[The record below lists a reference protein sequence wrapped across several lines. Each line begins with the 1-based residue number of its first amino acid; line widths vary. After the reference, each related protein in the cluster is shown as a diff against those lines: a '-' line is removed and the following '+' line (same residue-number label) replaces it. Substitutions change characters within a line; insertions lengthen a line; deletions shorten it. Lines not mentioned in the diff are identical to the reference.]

1 MYYVSLAARNYNL
14 QIRPL
19 ALAGAQLA
27 VFRTV
32 LESCTGPRISSSC
45 DIEMGYYWAT
55 AGAGDGYGQITIF
68 SGSGEASTT
77 PAPGNAL
84 TSLVILNITASC
96 AGFNAVEACT
106 SNVDTTTTTTTTTTS
121 TTTTTTTVTTSDP
134 GAPAIKFDQY
144 SGSYNSS
151 TGVWANIG
159 SSGSA
164 YNLVKN
170 PYNSS
175 VTITAGGSG
184 TAAYLDLTGALSG
197 PVNDQGYYTPLVG
210 SFISL
215 YNISFSYSIV
225 FQFRDNAAGYFSV
238 DYGGLPNGFSLTT
251 DAVYNFDGTIINR
264 YLLKTSYYGRVW
276 SNASTA
282 FPNLVSNKWYLLT
295 MVFDKSWST
304 GNQIVAYL
312 NNTNTLTLYMQNSS
326 TFFEQTN
333 AEFIYG
339 HFLGLNPATTRIA
352 AIMFW
357 QNKILTANERQALY
371 NEYNTRYT
379 LG

>member
-1 MYYVSLAARNYNL
+1 MYYVSLAGRNYNL

-55 AGAGDGYGQITIF
+55 AGAGDGYAQITIF

-106 SNVDTTTTTTTTTTS
+106 SNVDTTTTTTTTS
-121 TTTTTTTVTTSDP
+121 TTTTTTTATITDP
-134 GAPAIKFDQY
+134 GSATIKFDQY
-144 SGSYNSS
+144 SSSYSAP
-151 TGVWANIG
+151 TWTNIG
-159 SSGSA
+159 NSGSA
-164 YNLVKN
+164 YNLTKPSTSTV
-170 PYNSS
+170 NS
-175 VTITAGGSG
+175 GGSG
-184 TAAYLDLTGALSG
+184 TAVYLNITGALSG
-197 PVNDQGYYTPLVG
+197 PQNDEVFYSGLDG
-210 SFISL
+210 SFVNLS
-215 YNISFSYSIV
+215 NISFSYAMV
-225 FQFRDNAAGYFSV
+225 FRVNDISAYTTSAQNLSYVYATTT
-238 DYGGLPNGFSLTT
+238 PNGFYLNKGADLYSTGLNYIELTLYKENNSF
-251 DAVYNFDGTIINR
+251 ARIKQNI
-264 YLLKTSYYGRVW
+264 
-276 SNASTA
+276 SNSA
-282 FPNLVSNKWYLLT
+282 KWYLVT
-295 MVFDKSWST
+295 CTFDKAAASADALKMYINLSKYSTTT
-304 GNQIVAYL
+304 GNHPA
-312 NNTNTLTLYMQNSS
+312 SPS
-326 TFFEQTN
+326 TFFGSNTY
-333 AEFIYG
+333 IHSVG
-339 HFLGLNPATTRIA
+339 TSPAPIRVA

-357 QNKILTANERQALY
+357 QNKVLTDSEIQNLY